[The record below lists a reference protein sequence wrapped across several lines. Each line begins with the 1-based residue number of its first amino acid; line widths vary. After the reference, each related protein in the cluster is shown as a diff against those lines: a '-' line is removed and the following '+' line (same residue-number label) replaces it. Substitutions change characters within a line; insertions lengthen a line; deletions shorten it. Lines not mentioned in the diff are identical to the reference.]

1 MALATVDAAV
11 PRDDLALLVALP
23 AVSWIAREEL
33 SGFSAESGAVEA
45 AGEPKGVDGEPYA
58 GGASSPRCFIQ
69 G

>member
-11 PRDDLALLVALP
+11 PRDDLAVLVALP

-33 SGFSAESGAVEA
+33 SGVSAERGAAGA
-45 AGEPKGVDGEPYA
+45 AGEPKDVDGEPYT